1 MRIYL
6 TGYMGSGKTT
16 IGKKLATRLGFLFID
31 LDKLIENKY
40 RITIPDIFNRFDE
53 DAFRLVEH
61 QTLQETFTFSNAVIS
76 TGGGTPC
83 FYDNMALINQHGY
96 SVYIQ
101 MHINSLYERL
111 VNSKKKRPLLDNKT
125 PEQVMEHIHK
135 QLKERESDYLQSK
148 LVIKGESL
156 DINVLVDLI
165 TLHIKHHS

>member
-6 TGYMGSGKTT
+6 TGYMGSGKST
-16 IGKKLATRLGFLFID
+16 IGKKLANKLGFLFID
-31 LDKLIENKY
+31 LDSLIENKY

-101 MHINSLYERL
+101 MHIKSLYDRL
-111 VNSKKKRPLLDNKT
+111 INSKKKRPLLDNKT

-135 QLKERESDYLQSK
+135 QLKERESFYLQSK

-165 TLHIKHHS
+165 TLHIKHQR